1 MIVGR
6 QRHDVGKSDALG
18 PGQNGCQD
26 QCSKHGD
33 LNGDGDEQSAAAPA
47 AVADELG
54 GIALDEAGVQGMD
67 AGFLAVMFGWLVFG
81 F

>member
-1 MIVGR
+1 
-6 QRHDVGKSDALG
+6 
-18 PGQNGCQD
+18 
-26 QCSKHGD
+26 

-67 AGFLAVMFGWLVFG
+67 AGFLAVMFSWLVFG